1 MARKKLP
8 RPTDAELEILKVL
21 WQQGASTVREVHEAI
36 NSKRP
41 TGYTS
46 VLKLMQLMT
55 EKGMLRRDESQRAHV
70 YEAGLAQ
77 DSTEHQLIGDLLE
90 RVFDGSALKLFMRAL
105 NSKKASAEELTE
117 IRKVLDEFERGEK

>member
-1 MARKKLP
+1 MRTVKSGGNGMARKKLP
-8 RPTDAELEILKVL
+8 RPTDVELEILKVL
-21 WQQGASTVREVHEAI
+21 WQQGPSTVREVYEAI

-55 EKGMLRRDESQRAHV
+55 EKGMVRRDERQRAHV

-105 NSKKASAEELTE
+105 DSK
-117 IRKVLDEFERGEK
+117 